1 MRVALASVLIETLLC
16 VMLLMGFPHVF
27 AKTIVVPDDYQTI
40 QQAVDVAEPGDV
52 ILIKRGIYIENI
64 VVENKSNIVIK
75 SLDGPANTIIMARYD
90 TESVIE
96 VDNCRG
102 VVIDGL
108 TIAGSSAY
116 RAAGVYVISS
126 QDVVINNS
134 FITTNNVG
142 LWIDYSSGIT
152 VTHNSIGR
160 GTEGI
165 RIRYS
170 SNVTISSN
178 TIAENNVGLEILDS
192 KNLTIYLNNFARNN
206 NHVQAL
212 KVEGSTWCVNGSG
225 NFWEGLEAS
234 KPYVID
240 EANTDSC
247 PLKYP
252 SVPLVIPPLQ
262 TMITYTFTY
271 TLPSTEREGFW
282 MLVAIAVACTAVAI
296 ASLVYA
302 YKSRKKVQVHVST
315 KPSKRVK
322 ARK

>member
-1 MRVALASVLIETLLC
+1 MRIALAVALIETLLC
-16 VMLLMGFPHVF
+16 VVLLMGFPHVH

-75 SLDGPANTIIMARYD
+75 SLDGPANTIIMARYG

-96 VDNCRG
+96 IDRCRG
-102 VVIDGL
+102 ILIDGL
-108 TIAGSSAY
+108 TIAGASAY
-116 RAAGVYVISS
+116 RAAGVYIISS
-126 QDVVINNS
+126 QNVVVNNS

-142 LWIDYSSGIT
+142 LWIEYSSGIV

-160 GTEGI
+160 GTEGV
-165 RIRYS
+165 RVRYS
-170 SNVTISSN
+170 SNITISSN
-178 TIAENNVGLEILDS
+178 TIAENYVGLEILDS
-192 KNLTIYLNNFARNN
+192 KNLTIYLNNFARNSN
-206 NHVQAL
+206 NVQAL

-225 NFWEGLEAS
+225 NFWEGHEAT

-240 EANTDSC
+240 EANVDSC

-252 SVPLVIPPLQ
+252 NPPLVIPPMQ
-262 TMITYTFTY
+262 TIVTYTFTY
-271 TLPSTEREGFW
+271 TLPSTEGGGFW
-282 MLVAIAVACTAVAI
+282 TLVAIAVASTAIAV

-302 YKSRKKVQVHVST
+302 YKSRKKTQTYVST
-315 KPSKRVK
+315 KPSKRAK
-322 ARK
+322 TRK